1 MKILQADY
9 DKLSQDKKDASN
21 YEVVPNPGSKEAR
34 AMNDICP
41 VMDNSYGKG
50 YFGSGEYII
59 NMECPIHKDVTFN
72 QDEK

>member
-1 MKILQADY
+1 MKILQANY
-9 DKLSQDKKDASN
+9 DKLSQDKKDAGN

-34 AMNDICP
+34 QTTCECP

-59 NMECPIHKDVTFN
+59 NMECLIHKDVTFN